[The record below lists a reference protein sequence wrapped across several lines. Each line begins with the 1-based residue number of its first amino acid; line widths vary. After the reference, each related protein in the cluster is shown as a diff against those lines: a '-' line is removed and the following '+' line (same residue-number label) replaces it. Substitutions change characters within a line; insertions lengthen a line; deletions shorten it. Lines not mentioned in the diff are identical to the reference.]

1 MNALHTHQALLAAA
15 ERRAVAKTTRRHIHL
30 GRDPLV
36 LVGYHLAG
44 DVGAPL
50 AMLWGAS
57 RNEEPSCMVVPEP
70 RNRGLRFEALAEF
83 AGEFMAYLSEFEGRN
98 EIGMCVDAPQLV
110 VPNVATAEWLGG
122 IVGRFT
128 RNLRVDG
135 DAPPPPSVPL
145 AGKHLSF
152 FADLM
157 PGSSLVVAA
166 TDALTTHWQTGQLP
180 SEDLNLA
187 ALLGWIDP
195 PAGLDGPQA
204 ARAGEDSPPAGPESD
219 PHWDADD
226 LAGLVSAWHAATD
239 EASRSAVRLELERE
253 IREQLTP
260 AWEDCWHAL
269 DLLDSLPAADHAAGR
284 WQLDCSEWTGHCNR
298 VAEGRAYFRN
308 VPTPIQGAI
317 RLRILESRTENLQRE
332 MAWDDPLV
340 MAAVVASGE
349 ALAGR
354 VVAAD
359 RERRIPNANGRRVRR
374 PMVTIEPTLEFT
386 RPAGTTLFLSTSP
399 SVQLGILPADETGL
413 IRAEVLRGA
422 NMNTTIGLLPSVGDD
437 VVLSPYGAS
446 EFYQRSRVE
455 DIPWTHRQIVDD
467 DLEETN

>member
-1 MNALHTHQALLAAA
+1 MAAA
-15 ERRAVAKTTRRHIHL
+15 ERRAVAKTTRRHIHVS
-30 GRDPLV
+30 RNPLV
-36 LVGYHLAG
+36 FVGYHLAG

-50 AMLWGAS
+50 GMLWGAS
-57 RNEEPSCMVVPEP
+57 RNAEPSCMVVPEP
-70 RNRGLRFEALAEF
+70 RNRGLRFESLAEF
-83 AGEFMAYLSEFEGRN
+83 AEQFLAYLAEFERCN
-98 EIGMCVDAPQLV
+98 EVDMCVDAPQLV
-110 VPNVATAEWLGG
+110 VPNVATADWLGG

-128 RNLRVDG
+128 RNLRLDG

-145 AGKHLSF
+145 AGKQLSF

-157 PGSSLVVAA
+157 PGSSLVVPA
-166 TDALTTHWQTGQLP
+166 TDALIIHWQTGQLP

-195 PAGLDGPQA
+195 PAGMDGPQA
-204 ARAGEDSPPAGPESD
+204 ARAGELSPPAGPDSD
-219 PHWDADD
+219 PHWDANV
-226 LAGLVSAWHAATD
+226 LAGLVSDWHAATD
-239 EASRSAVRLELERE
+239 EASQFAVRRELERE

-269 DLLDSLPAADHAAGR
+269 DLLDSLPAADHVAGR
-284 WQLDCSEWTGHCNR
+284 WQSDCSDWTGHCNR
-298 VAEGRAYFRN
+298 IADDRAHFRN
-308 VPTPIQGAI
+308 VPTPVQGAT

-349 ALAGR
+349 ALTGR

-359 RERRIPNANGRRVRR
+359 RDRRILNANGRRVRR
-374 PMVTIEPTLEFT
+374 PLITIEPTLEFT

-399 SVQLGILPADETGL
+399 TVQLAVLPSDDSGL
-413 IRAEVLRGA
+413 ISAEVLRGA
-422 NMNTTIGLLPSVGDD
+422 NMNTTIGLLPSLGDE

-455 DIPWTHRQIVDD
+455 DIPWTHRQIVEDD
-467 DLEETN
+467 